1 MVDYI
6 IEFEHRYNK
15 LCKFKM
21 ELTDAV
27 LAFKLLHTAGLNVKD
42 KQLALTACPS
52 VSFVDVMRMS
62 EDAAYLTR
70 YTGRRENRS
79 NLQPLQTVF
88 QGTNPLDQDGR
99 RTRCA
104 VCQNTYHWA
113 KDCPNKKEYVKLTK
127 DEGIKNVEE
136 CNITLFSNV
145 LSATEIFMVEAL
157 GSAVM
162 DTACTRTVCG
172 EKWLD
177 DYISE
182 LPQSELQKVSDKT
195 EYKTF

>member
-52 VSFVDVMRMS
+52 VSFVDM
-62 EDAAYLTR
+62 EDAAYYTR

-88 QGTNPLDQDGR
+88 QGTNPLDKHGR

-104 VCQNTYHWA
+104 V
-113 KDCPNKKEYVKLTK
+113 
-127 DEGIKNVEE
+127 
-136 CNITLFSNV
+136 
-145 LSATEIFMVEAL
+145 
-157 GSAVM
+157 
-162 DTACTRTVCG
+162 
-172 EKWLD
+172 
-177 DYISE
+177 
-182 LPQSELQKVSDKT
+182 
-195 EYKTF
+195 

>member
-1 MVDYI
+1 
-6 IEFEHRYNK
+6 
-15 LCKFKM
+15 
-21 ELTDAV
+21 
-27 LAFKLLHTAGLNVKD
+27 
-42 KQLALTACPS
+42 
-52 VSFVDVMRMS
+52 
-62 EDAAYLTR
+62 
-70 YTGRRENRS
+70 
-79 NLQPLQTVF
+79 VF

-99 RTRCA
+99 RTRCE